1 VASAQCHG
9 AAKIAGMRLARIFAR
24 ALATAWI
31 VFFWI
36 WLIGF
41 QSTFIEVDAEAYHGF
56 DIGTLYQGVHLGDQ
70 DAFLYSPVVAWL
82 FAPFSVLPYE
92 FFYALLAA
100 VNLAGLVWLLG
111 WELAALSLLAQP
123 VSNEVGRGNIHLLLA
138 VAIVAGFRYPATWG
152 WVLLTK
158 VTPGIGLLWFAF
170 RREWRELG
178 VAVGTTLAIVAVS
191 FVLAPDMWLRW
202 FSMLASN
209 AEMTRPSVLVIPVL
223 PRLAAAAA
231 LLALGAWRNR
241 PAIVPVA
248 AMLALP
254 AIWVNSLS
262 MLVAVIPLWRH
273 PAPPS
278 GSQP

>member
-1 VASAQCHG
+1 MTSVHRRRIPTIVTR
-9 AAKIAGMRLARIFAR
+9 AAAI
-24 ALATAWI
+24 AWI

-41 QSTFIEVDAEAYHGF
+41 QSTFIEVDAQAYHGF
-56 DIGTLYQGVHLGDQ
+56 DLDTLYQGVQLGDQ

-82 FAPFSVLPYE
+82 FAPLSALPYE
-92 FFYALLAA
+92 VFYALLAA
-100 VNLAGLVWLLG
+100 VNLAALVWLLG
-111 WELAALSLLAQP
+111 WELAAISLLAQP

-138 VAIVAGFRYPATWG
+138 VAIVAGFRYPAAWA

-170 RREWRELG
+170 RREWRQLA
-178 VAVGTTLAIVAVS
+178 VAVGSTLAIVVVA
-191 FVLAPDMWLRW
+191 FVLAPGIWMRW
-202 FSMLASN
+202 FEMLASN
-209 AEMTRPSVLVIPVL
+209 AESTRPSVLVIPVL

-231 LLALGAWRNR
+231 LLAIGAWRDR

-273 PAPPS
+273 PPPRS
-278 GSQP
+278 GSGA

>member
-1 VASAQCHG
+1 
-9 AAKIAGMRLARIFAR
+9 MRIARIVTR
-24 ALATAWI
+24 AVAIAWI

-41 QSTFIEVDAEAYHGF
+41 QSSFVEVDAQAYHGF
-56 DIGTLYQGVHLGDQ
+56 DLDTLYQGVQLGDQ
-70 DAFLYSPVVAWL
+70 DAFLYSPIVAWL
-82 FAPFSVLPYE
+82 FAPLSALPYE
-92 FFYALLAA
+92 VFYALLAG
-100 VNLAGLVWLLG
+100 VNLAALVWLLG
-111 WELAALSLLAQP
+111 WELAAISLLAQP

-138 VAIVAGFRYPATWG
+138 VAIVAGFRYPAAWA

-158 VTPGIGLLWFAF
+158 VSPGIGLLWFAF
-170 RREWRELG
+170 RREWRQLA
-178 VAVGTTLAIVAVS
+178 VAIGTTLAIVAVS
-191 FVLAPDMWLRW
+191 FVVAPGLWIRW
-202 FSMLASN
+202 FEMLARN
-209 AEMTRPSVLVIPVL
+209 VETTRPSVLVIPVL

-231 LLALGAWRNR
+231 LLAIGAWRDR

-273 PAPPS
+273 PPTRSA
-278 GSQP
+278 SQP